1 MLSHDWDIYECHD
14 TSRTFYHNPTSG
26 EVSWKPP
33 RGIKSPADNVK
44 KPILVRNGDN
54 KEVFTFDRRQSKE
67 EKKENEDENA
77 ERTSIVRDSIRYNIH
92 SIYD

>member
-14 TSRTFYHNPTSG
+14 TSRVFYHNPTSG

-33 RGIKSPADNVK
+33 RGIKSPADNDVK
-44 KPILVRNGDN
+44 KKVLVRNGDN
-54 KEVFTFDRRQSKE
+54 KEVFTFDRRQSNE

-77 ERTSIVRDSIRYNIH
+77 ERTSIVRDSIR
-92 SIYD
+92 